1 MRKYWLVIIVFCA
14 YSSQAQFIK
23 NTGIEIS
30 NSNSLVTNGDWVND
44 VGTLFKNNGVIKTTE
59 SWTNNGT
66 LSAGSTGGYILA
78 YSTVKTFTPGGSS
91 FGFIVKQGTADLTL
105 PNSVELKDSL
115 LLQGGLLST
124 VNATDLITMGANSKV
139 VNSVGSYVVG
149 RLARKGGGS
158 LFFPVGK
165 DGRYLP
171 ITFLN
176 VTGANPSMSVAIEDA
191 PTGYTA
197 GAGVNALIN
206 FPYVWK
212 TTKANAADSAS
223 FVEIEY
229 PNTLP
234 TAADVVV
241 VRKLTGQN
249 RYEGMGARAI
259 TTTANTVKVRS
270 YSRGLKGIF
279 SIARG
284 FKGNLKTDS
293 LALVALYQ
301 ATGGTGWTNRTNWTI
316 GKVNTWQG
324 VTETGGQITA
334 VNLAN
339 NKLTGNVPD
348 AFADLAAL
356 QTVNLAGNAITKL
369 PVLTGSTGLTSL
381 NVSGNRLDFG
391 SLLPNVTIPGINYSN
406 QGDIGA
412 PTTQLLDVGQ
422 DYTASVTTS
431 GIGNTYQWKRN
442 GVNISGALNTT
453 YQITSINRAN
463 QGIYVAEVKNAGVPG
478 LTLKTADQKIF
489 ATATLS
495 GKMTLD
501 GTASVSKGN
510 IFLMKVTT
518 TGGYDTTATKAVNT
532 DGTFVFPKT
541 ILDDYILQGKPDPTL
556 SPDRLLIYYKDKL
569 FWEEADTI
577 KVQNSIAGLNLTL
590 QKKPEPPT
598 GKGVVTGTL
607 EEDKPG
613 GRVDQTLARGRVADA
628 SVSVRRV
635 ESAGRT
641 EAEKLTLVATAITDA
656 QGNFT
661 LPNLPPAKYR
671 LNIQYPGYPMDP
683 NSFINFD
690 IGTQP
695 SSTSVNV
702 NAVVSAQS
710 NKIVVSLVRI
720 TEIYDE
726 LKVLPYPNP
735 ASEKI
740 MVEFDRNVMNAAG
753 VHFTDL
759 TGRLMNVETTTTDK
773 GFEVKVG
780 SVPPGLYLL
789 SLVDANN
796 FKIVTSKVSIK

>member
-1 MRKYWLVIIVFCA
+1 M
-14 YSSQAQFIK
+14 
-23 NTGIEIS
+23 
-30 NSNSLVTNGDWVND
+30 
-44 VGTLFKNNGVIKTTE
+44 
-59 SWTNNGT
+59 
-66 LSAGSTGGYILA
+66 
-78 YSTVKTFTPGGSS
+78 
-91 FGFIVKQGTADLTL
+91 
-105 PNSVELKDSL
+105 
-115 LLQGGLLST
+115 
-124 VNATDLITMGANSKV
+124 
-139 VNSVGSYVVG
+139 
-149 RLARKGGGS
+149 
-158 LFFPVGK
+158 
-165 DGRYLP
+165 
-171 ITFLN
+171 
-176 VTGANPSMSVAIEDA
+176 
-191 PTGYTA
+191 
-197 GAGVNALIN
+197 
-206 FPYVWK
+206 
-212 TTKANAADSAS
+212 
-223 FVEIEY
+223 
-229 PNTLP
+229 
-234 TAADVVV
+234 
-241 VRKLTGQN
+241 
-249 RYEGMGARAI
+249 
-259 TTTANTVKVRS
+259 
-270 YSRGLKGIF
+270 
-279 SIARG
+279 
-284 FKGNLKTDS
+284 
-293 LALVALYQ
+293 
-301 ATGGTGWTNRTNWTI
+301 
-316 GKVNTWQG
+316 
-324 VTETGGQITA
+324 
-334 VNLAN
+334 
-339 NKLTGNVPD
+339 
-348 AFADLAAL
+348 
-356 QTVNLAGNAITKL
+356 
-369 PVLTGSTGLTSL
+369 

-501 GTASVSKGN
+501 GTAPVSKGN

-726 LKVLPYPNP
+726 LKLSPYPNP

-740 MVEFDRNVMNAAG
+740 MVEFDRTVMNAAG
-753 VHFTDL
+753 VLFTDL

-796 FKIVTSKVSIK
+796 SKIVTSKVSIK

>member
-44 VGTLFKNNGVIKTTE
+44 VGTLFKNNGVINTTE

-66 LSAGSTGGYILA
+66 LSASSTGGYILA

-91 FGFIVKQGTADLTL
+91 FGFIVKQGAADLTL
-105 PNSVELKDSL
+105 ANSLELTDSL
-115 LLQGGLLST
+115 LLQGGLVQLA
-124 VNATDLITMGANSKV
+124 NATDVITIGAGGKV
-139 VNSVGSYVVG
+139 SNVSGSYVVG
-149 RLARKGGGS
+149 RLARKGSGN
-158 LFFPVGK
+158 LFFPIGK

-171 ITFLN
+171 ISFLN
-176 VTGANPSMSVAIEDA
+176 VTGTTPNTSVTIEDA
-191 PTGYTA
+191 PAGYTG

-223 FVEIEY
+223 FVEVEY

-234 TAADVVV
+234 TATDVVV
-241 VRKLTGQN
+241 VRKITGQN

-301 ATGGTGWTNRTNWTI
+301 ATGGTGWTNRTNWIT
-316 GKVNTWQG
+316 GRVNTWQG

-334 VNLAN
+334 VSLAN
-339 NKLTGNVPD
+339 NRLTGNVPD

-356 QTVNLAGNAITKL
+356 QTVNFAGNAITKL

-391 SLLPNVTIPGINYSN
+391 SLLPNVSIPGINYSN
-406 QGDIGA
+406 QGDIGS
-412 PTTQLLDVGQ
+412 PITQLLDVGQ
-422 DYTASVTTS
+422 DYTANVSTT
-431 GIGNTYQWKRN
+431 GTGNTYQWKRN
-442 GVNISGALNTT
+442 GMNISGAVNTT

-463 QGIYVAEVKNAGVPG
+463 QGVYIAEVKNAGVPG
-478 LTLKTADQKIF
+478 LTLKTANQNIF

-501 GTASVSKGN
+501 GTAPVSKGN
-510 IFLMKVTT
+510 IFLLKVTAK
-518 TGGYDTTATKAVNT
+518 GGYDTTATKAVNT
-532 DGTFVFPKT
+532 DGTFVFAKT
-541 ILDDYILQGKPDPTL
+541 ILDDYILQGKPDLTL

-577 KVQNSIAGLNLTL
+577 KLQNSIAGLNLTL

-598 GKGVVTGTL
+598 GKGVVTGIL
-607 EEDKPG
+607 EEDKPN
-613 GRVDQTLARGRVADA
+613 GRVDQTLARGRVAGA
-628 SVSVRRV
+628 TVSVRRV
-635 ESAGRT
+635 QSAGRSQG
-641 EAEKLTLVATAITDA
+641 EVLTLVATAVTDTD
-656 QGNFT
+656 GNFT

-683 NSFINFD
+683 NSFITFD

-695 SSTSVNV
+695 SSTTVNV
-702 NAVVSAQS
+702 SAVVSSQS
-710 NKIVVSLVRI
+710 NKIIVNLVRI

-726 LKVLPYPNP
+726 LKLSPYPNP

-740 MVEFDRNVMNAAG
+740 FVEFDRAVMNAQG
-753 VHFTDL
+753 VLFTDL
-759 TGRLMNVETTTTDK
+759 TGRPIKVEAVTTDK
-773 GFEVKVG
+773 GFEVAVG
-780 SVPPGLYLL
+780 SVPPGVYLL
-789 SLVDANN
+789 SLVDKNN
-796 FKIVTSKVSIK
+796 LKLVTSKVAIK

>member
-1 MRKYWLVIIVFCA
+1 MRKYWLVLFVFCA
-14 YSSQAQFIK
+14 YASQAQFIK

-30 NSNSLVTNGDWVND
+30 NSNNLVTNGDWVND
-44 VGTLFKNNGVIKTTE
+44 VGTLFKNNGVINTTE

-66 LSAGSTGGYILA
+66 LSASSTGGYILA

-91 FGFIVKQGTADLTL
+91 FGFIVKQGTANLTL

-124 VNATDLITMGANSKV
+124 VNATDLITMGPNSKV
-139 VNSVGSYVVG
+139 VNSTGSYVVG
-149 RLARKGGGS
+149 RLARKGGGN

-176 VTGANPSMSVAIEDA
+176 VTGTNPNMSVAIEDA
-191 PTGYTA
+191 PTGYTG

-223 FVEIEY
+223 FVEVEY

-241 VRKLTGQN
+241 VRKVTGQN

-270 YSRGLKGIF
+270 YSRGLRGIF

-301 ATGGTGWTNRTNWTI
+301 ATDGTGWTNRTNWTT
-316 GKVNTWQG
+316 GRVNTWQG

-356 QTVNLAGNAITKL
+356 QTVNFAGNAITKL

-406 QGDIGA
+406 QGDIGS
-412 PTTQLLDVGQ
+412 PTTQLIDVGQ

-442 GVNISGALNTT
+442 GVNISGAVDNT

-463 QGIYVAEVKNAGVPG
+463 QGTYVAEVRNAGVPG
-478 LTLKTADQKIF
+478 LTLKTANQNVF

-501 GTASVSKGN
+501 GTAPVSKGN
-510 IFLMKVTT
+510 IFLLKVTAK
-518 TGGYDTTATKAVNT
+518 GGYDTTATKAVNT
-532 DGTFVFPKT
+532 DGTFVFAKT

-569 FWEEADTI
+569 FWEEADTL

-598 GKGVVTGTL
+598 GKGVVTGIL
-607 EEDKPG
+607 EEDRPG
-613 GRVDQTLARGRVADA
+613 GRVDETLARGRVSGAT
-628 SVSVRRV
+628 VSVRRV
-635 ESAGRT
+635 QSAGRT
-641 EAEKLTLVATAITDA
+641 QNETLTLVATAVTDA

-695 SSTSVNV
+695 SSTTVNV

-710 NKIVVSLVRI
+710 NKIVVNLVRI

-726 LKVLPYPNP
+726 LKLSPYPNP
-735 ASEKI
+735 ASEKF
-740 MVEFDRNVMNAAG
+740 MVEFDRAVMKAEG
-753 VHFTDL
+753 VLFTDL
-759 TGRLMNVETTTTDK
+759 SGRSMNIETITTEK

-780 SVPPGLYLL
+780 TIPPGLYLL
-789 SLVDANN
+789 SLVDENN
-796 FKIVTSKVSIK
+796 LKLVTSKVAIK

>member
-1 MRKYWLVIIVFCA
+1 MRKYWLVIFVFCA

-115 LLQGGLLST
+115 LLQGGLLQL
-124 VNATDLITMGANSKV
+124 VNATDVITIGAGGKV
-139 VNSVGSYVVG
+139 SNVSGSYVVG
-149 RLARKGGGS
+149 RFARKGSGN
-158 LFFPVGK
+158 LFFPIGK

-176 VTGANPSMSVAIEDA
+176 VTGATPTTSVAVEDA

-270 YSRGLKGIF
+270 YSRGLRGIF

-301 ATGGTGWTNRTNWTI
+301 ATGGTGWTNRTNWIT

-369 PVLTGSTGLTSL
+369 PVLTGSTGLTLL

-442 GVNISGALNTT
+442 GVNISGAVNAT

-463 QGIYVAEVKNAGVPG
+463 QGVYIAEVKNAGVPG
-478 LTLKTADQKIF
+478 LTLKTANQNIF

-501 GTASVSKGN
+501 GTAPVSKGN
-510 IFLMKVTT
+510 IFLLKVTAK
-518 TGGYDTTATKAVNT
+518 GGYDTTATKAVNT
-532 DGTFVFPKT
+532 DGTFVFAKT

-598 GKGVVTGTL
+598 GKGAVTGIL

-613 GRVDQTLARGRVADA
+613 GRVDQTLARGRVAGA
-628 SVSVRRV
+628 TVSVRRV
-635 ESAGRT
+635 QSAGRT
-641 EAEKLTLVATAITDA
+641 QNETLTLVATAVTDD

-683 NSFINFD
+683 NSFITFD

-695 SSTSVNV
+695 SSTTVNV
-702 NAVVSAQS
+702 SAVVSAQS

-740 MVEFDRNVMNAAG
+740 MVEFDRAVMNATG
-753 VHFTDL
+753 VLFTDL
-759 TGRLMNVETTTTDK
+759 TGRSINVETTTTDK

-796 FKIVTSKVSIK
+796 FKMVTSKVSIK

>member
-115 LLQGGLLST
+115 LLQGGLLQL
-124 VNATDLITMGANSKV
+124 VNATDVITIGAGGKV
-139 VNSVGSYVVG
+139 SNVSGSYVVG
-149 RLARKGGGS
+149 RFARKGSGN
-158 LFFPVGK
+158 LFFPIGK

-176 VTGANPSMSVAIEDA
+176 VTGATPTTSVAVEDA

-270 YSRGLKGIF
+270 YSRGLRGIF

-301 ATGGTGWTNRTNWTI
+301 ATGGTGWTNRTNWIT

-334 VNLAN
+334 VNLAK

-369 PVLTGSTGLTSL
+369 PVLTGSTGLTLL

-442 GVNISGALNTT
+442 GVNISGAVNAT

-463 QGIYVAEVKNAGVPG
+463 QGVYIAEVKNAGVPG
-478 LTLKTADQKIF
+478 LTLKTANQNIF

-501 GTASVSKGN
+501 GTAPVSKGN
-510 IFLMKVTT
+510 IFLLKVTAK
-518 TGGYDTTATKAVNT
+518 GGYDTTATKAVNT
-532 DGTFVFPKT
+532 DGTFVFAKT

-598 GKGVVTGTL
+598 GKGAVTGIL

-613 GRVDQTLARGRVADA
+613 GRVDQTLARGRVAGA
-628 SVSVRRV
+628 TVSVRRV
-635 ESAGRT
+635 QSAGRT
-641 EAEKLTLVATAITDA
+641 QNETLTLVATAVTDD

-683 NSFINFD
+683 NSFITFD

-695 SSTSVNV
+695 SSTTVNV
-702 NAVVSAQS
+702 SAVVSAQS

-735 ASEKI
+735 ATEKV

-753 VHFTDL
+753 VLLTDL

-796 FKIVTSKVSIK
+796 FKMVTSKVSIK